1 MAATLGHVEPF
12 DLNKDDWSRYT
23 ERLGQFFVANDVKD
37 DAKVA
42 VFLTVIG
49 SKAYN
54 LLHSLLAP
62 EVPSSKKYEELV
74 AVLGEHLNP
83 KPLVIAERFKFHH
96 RNQKEGERVAQ
107 YMAALRKLTEF
118 EDYLEEALRDRLVCG
133 LRNEAVQRRL
143 LSEKD
148 LRLQTAY
155 DIAVSMETA
164 SRQASELQASS
175 KTAAGQ
181 PYKDIGR
188 VSTDGAITTT
198 TTNSAWKLSQ
208 VWEDCHHPDKCF
220 YRLQKCRSC
229 GKMGH
234 IARVCR
240 KKGAFHRTSRPNAAQ
255 TKPPTSA
262 SNYVEQDTHTTVSES
277 QDVDVS
283 GVEIGALFTIP
294 FQSQNWSRVTYF

>member
-37 DAKVA
+37 DAKKVA

-49 SKAYN
+49 SKAYD

-96 RNQKEGERVAQ
+96 RNQKEGETVAQ
-107 YMAALRKLTEF
+107 YMAALRKLTERCEF
-118 EDYLEEALRDRLVCG
+118 KDYLEEALRDHVVCG

-148 LRLQTAY
+148 LRLQAAY
-155 DIAVSMETA
+155 NIAVSME
-164 SRQASELQASS
+164 S
-175 KTAAGQ
+175 
-181 PYKDIGR
+181 
-188 VSTDGAITTT
+188 
-198 TTNSAWKLSQ
+198 
-208 VWEDCHHPDKCF
+208 
-220 YRLQKCRSC
+220 
-229 GKMGH
+229 
-234 IARVCR
+234 
-240 KKGAFHRTSRPNAAQ
+240 
-255 TKPPTSA
+255 
-262 SNYVEQDTHTTVSES
+262 
-277 QDVDVS
+277 
-283 GVEIGALFTIP
+283 
-294 FQSQNWSRVTYF
+294 

>member
-1 MAATLGHVEPF
+1 MAAKLGHVEPF
-12 DLNKDDWSRYT
+12 DLNKDWSRYT

-37 DAKVA
+37 DAKKVA

-49 SKAYN
+49 SKAYD

-96 RNQKEGERVAQ
+96 RNQKEGETVAQ
-107 YMAALRKLTEF
+107 YMAALRKLTERCEF
-118 EDYLEEALRDRLVCG
+118 KDYLEEALRDRLVCG

-148 LRLQTAY
+148 LKLQTAY

-181 PYKDIGR
+181 PYKDVGR
-188 VSTDGAITTT
+188 VSTGGAITTT
-198 TTNSAWKLSQ
+198 TTPPGNCRRCGKAG
-208 VWEDCHHPDKCF
+208 HHPDT
-220 YRLQKCRSC
+220 
-229 GKMGH
+229 M
-234 IARVCR
+234 
-240 KKGAFHRTSRPNAAQ
+240 
-255 TKPPTSA
+255 
-262 SNYVEQDTHTTVSES
+262 
-277 QDVDVS
+277 
-283 GVEIGALFTIP
+283 
-294 FQSQNWSRVTYF
+294 